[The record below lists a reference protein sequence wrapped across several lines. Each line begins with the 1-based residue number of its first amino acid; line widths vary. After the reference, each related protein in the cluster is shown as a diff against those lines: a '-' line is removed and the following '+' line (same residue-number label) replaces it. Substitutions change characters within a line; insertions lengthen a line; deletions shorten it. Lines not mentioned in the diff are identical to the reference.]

1 MITNQQLENAD
12 KAIGLH
18 ITDYDA
24 TQGVRHITGFGMRWF
39 NPLDPTK
46 IDLLDLTLALDI
58 AHHKDYGSMYAHWT
72 GESPT
77 GQCLSFTR
85 SVEIINDNKHAALAE
100 AVVSVASQI
109 WESKQ

>member
-1 MITNQQLENAD
+1 MATKQQLENAA

-46 IDLLDLTLALDI
+46 IDLQDLMLALYIGHEIDARIACAWFDDLT
-58 AHHKDYGSMYAHWT
+58 HR
-72 GESPT
+72 
-77 GQCLSFTR
+77 FT
-85 SVEIINDNKHAALAE
+85 SSQSIINDNKHAALAE
-100 AVVSVASQI
+100 AVVSVASQV